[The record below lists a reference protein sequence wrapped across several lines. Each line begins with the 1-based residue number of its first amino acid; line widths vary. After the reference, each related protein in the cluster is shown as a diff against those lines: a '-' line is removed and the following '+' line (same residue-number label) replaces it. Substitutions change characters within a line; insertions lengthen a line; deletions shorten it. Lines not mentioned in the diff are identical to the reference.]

1 MIQEQQQIQ
10 LFDQVAASR
19 RRMNAGL
26 FSGEQRR
33 PLLLQSIQI
42 EEPILSESTLSDE
55 AILNELTMMV
65 GVQPVNDL
73 RTPITLAF
81 VMRTKEA
88 DEGYGMSIVLEPHTT
103 ELSKHRATLHEWK
116 NRIAQRLLEK
126 SAQDLL
132 MDDVEGGF
140 LAIFQQLSE
149 PDVHKRRLL
158 FDGLD
163 LSKSENLLRAYERAL
178 PYNLQRKMSKIAK
191 ACRRGMGNVLVGSRD
206 MVEWAQKF
214 MSPYQR
220 EKMRFVIYENGE
232 VQDLP
237 WLLVGYCGK
246 NRYDAGLVFTH
257 QKGGRGALVEN
268 NVERY
273 WRRLL

>member
-1 MIQEQQQIQ
+1 
-10 LFDQVAASR
+10 
-19 RRMNAGL
+19 
-26 FSGEQRR
+26 
-33 PLLLQSIQI
+33 
-42 EEPILSESTLSDE
+42 
-55 AILNELTMMV
+55 MMV

-73 RTPITLAF
+73 RTSITLAF
-81 VMRTKEA
+81 VMRVYSDRRTRQRTKEA
-88 DEGYGMSIVLEPHTT
+88 DEGYGMSIVLESHTT

-132 MDDVEGGF
+132 MDDAYGGF
-140 LAIFQQLSE
+140 LASRYKPTPRITRTK
-149 PDVHKRRLL
+149 DKRRLL

-214 MSPYQR
+214 MSQYQR
-220 EKMRFVIYENGE
+220 DNLRFVIYENGE
-232 VQDLP
+232 VQVLP

-246 NRYDAGLVFTH
+246 NTDFPITRYDAGLVFTH

>member
-1 MIQEQQQIQ
+1 MIQEQQIQ

-140 LAIFQQLSE
+140 LAIFEQLSE

-178 PYNLQRKMSKIAK
+178 PYNLQRKMSK
-191 ACRRGMGNVLVGSRD
+191 
-206 MVEWAQKF
+206 
-214 MSPYQR
+214 
-220 EKMRFVIYENGE
+220 
-232 VQDLP
+232 
-237 WLLVGYCGK
+237 
-246 NRYDAGLVFTH
+246 
-257 QKGGRGALVEN
+257 
-268 NVERY
+268 
-273 WRRLL
+273 